1 MNNRKTIFLIFSISI
16 FFAIIILVWYFFLK
30 IPGNDDSL
38 VNPKNLPTGGEAKR
52 GSEFIEGKQNEF
64 EESITTTEVIP
75 GKERR
80 LLKVWNK
87 PTAGLSFFDQNILI
101 NSTSSVKGSG
111 TSTNEIIVQKR
122 ATSTR
127 MIFADRATGYVYGYN
142 LETKKSY
149 QISNSTIPGIH
160 DAYFFNNGS
169 SVIMRYLDEDQ
180 KIATVKADI
189 PTVLEGGTPRSLE
202 NITNLPE
209 NVLSVSVSKSQK
221 LASYAVQNGNGSSI
235 YKISDNKNQLLKNS
249 PITEIDLTY
258 GGETLYS
265 TNKTSTYSI
274 GYTNDVER
282 GERVLG
288 DKTGLITLPANNNID
303 YLSSMW
309 SNTGLKLFLFSKKTG
324 SYSVLN
330 SKTLASKCIW
340 GRTSTYILC
349 GTPQN
354 IKSPNEGLPDSW
366 FMGLVNFTDNLYII
380 DNNTKVEDILFD
392 FSSETKEEI
401 DLIKPNLS
409 SNDGYLGFINKNNGH
424 LWLFNVEAAIA
435 DRQ

>member
-16 FFAIIILVWYFFLK
+16 FFAIIVLVWYFFLK
-30 IPGNDDSL
+30 IPGNDNSL
-38 VNPKNLPTGGEAKR
+38 VNPTNLPIGGESKR
-52 GSEFIEGKQNEF
+52 GSEFIESKQNEF

-75 GKERR
+75 GIERK

-101 NSTSSVKGSG
+101 NSTSSVRGTG

-122 ATSTR
+122 ATSSR

-142 LETKKSY
+142 LDTKKSY

-169 SVIMRYLDEDQ
+169 SVIMRYLDEDK
-180 KIATVKADI
+180 KIASIKADI

-202 NITNLPE
+202 NITPLPE

-221 LASYAVQNGNGSSI
+221 MASYVAMNGNGSSI
-235 YKISDNKNQLLKNS
+235 YKISDNKSQLLRNS
-249 PITEIDLTY
+249 PITEIDLAY

-265 TNKTSTYSI
+265 TNKTSSYSI

-282 GERVLG
+282 GERVIG
-288 DKTGLITLPANNNID
+288 EKTGLITLPANNNID
-303 YLSSMW
+303 YISSMW
-309 SNTGLKLFLFSKKTG
+309 SNSGLKLFLFSKKTG
-324 SYSVLN
+324 EYSVLN
-330 SKTLASKCIW
+330 SKTLASKCVW
-340 GRTSTYILC
+340 NRLSTYILC
-349 GTPQN
+349 GTPQST
-354 IKSPNEGLPDSW
+354 KATSEGLPDSW
-366 FMGLVNFTDNLYII
+366 FMGLINFKDNLYII
-380 DNNTKVEDILFD
+380 DNNSKVEDILFD

-401 DLIKPNLS
+401 DLIKPTLS

-424 LWLFNVEAAIA
+424 LWLFNVKLSLESN
-435 DRQ
+435 